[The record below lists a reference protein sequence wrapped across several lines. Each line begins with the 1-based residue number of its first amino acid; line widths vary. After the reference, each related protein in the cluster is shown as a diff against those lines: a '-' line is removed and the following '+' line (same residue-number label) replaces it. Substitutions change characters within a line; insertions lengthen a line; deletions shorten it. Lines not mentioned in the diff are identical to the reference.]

1 MTEYFHPDTVAE
13 DEIHFYATRDKYLD
27 ADADSKV
34 FRVGDWVLK
43 EYYRLS
49 VAQATIYQLV
59 TNIGVN
65 LAPEYGMEI
74 RGYGDTNLA
83 VTPMVRVLK
92 SSKNSMTYGIAPY
105 VDGERG
111 FEFQN
116 QDWDHLI
123 TQFAVT
129 LMSQTGYIGIHT
141 IASNSKMQTWHRPN
155 RLEITD
161 LCAQISKLRK
171 R

>member
-83 VTPMVRVLK
+83 VTPMSL
-92 SSKNSMTYGIAPY
+92 
-105 VDGERG
+105 
-111 FEFQN
+111 
-116 QDWDHLI
+116 LI
-123 TQFAVT
+123 PEGLRLLDEVGNWFSTT
-129 LMSQTGYIGIHT
+129 
-141 IASNSKMQTWHRPN
+141 NN
-155 RLEITD
+155 RL
-161 LCAQISKLRK
+161 AFS
-171 R
+171 